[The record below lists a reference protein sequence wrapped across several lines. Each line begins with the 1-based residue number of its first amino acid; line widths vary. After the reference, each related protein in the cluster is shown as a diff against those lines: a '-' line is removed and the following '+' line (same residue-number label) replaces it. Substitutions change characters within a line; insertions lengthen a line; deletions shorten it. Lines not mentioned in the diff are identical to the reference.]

1 MVVPENPDDPPLDP
15 AVIRG
20 VTSPG
25 NGGGGG
31 VRAWACWAATTSGLS
46 LGFRVEVPFRTSH
59 MAHLKASGLF
69 LNVQTL
75 QSHVSSSCTPP
86 LAELRFLLFRIK

>member
-1 MVVPENPDDPPLDP
+1 MVVPENPPLDP
-15 AVIRG
+15 GVIRG
-20 VTSPG
+20 VIILPG

-75 QSHVSSSCTPP
+75 QSQVSSSCPPP

>member
-1 MVVPENPDDPPLDP
+1 MVVPENPDPPG
-15 AVIRG
+15 VIRG
-20 VTSPG
+20 VTIFPG

-69 LNVQTL
+69 LKVQTL
-75 QSHVSSSCTPP
+75 QSHAPSSAPP
-86 LAELRFLLFRIK
+86 FELRFLLYIG